1 MRHCFSSIWAVI
13 DDDPE
18 SVFGVSFLTG
28 NLANCDHQVAE
39 EIAVIRFSKANP
51 GDGLFGN

>member
-28 NLANCDHQVAE
+28 NLANCDHEVAE
-39 EIAVIRFSKANP
+39 EIAVIRFRKANP